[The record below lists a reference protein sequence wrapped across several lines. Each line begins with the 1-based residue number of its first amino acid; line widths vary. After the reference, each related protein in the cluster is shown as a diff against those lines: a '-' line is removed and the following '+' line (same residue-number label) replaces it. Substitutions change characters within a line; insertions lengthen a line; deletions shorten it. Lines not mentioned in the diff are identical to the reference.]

1 MFPSLGFLRLSQVAL
16 PITLK
21 IPRQNKKVLLGNQY
35 ILLPI
40 YILYFHTFPQC
51 KNRSRADFVIVTA
64 SMGEVGIS
72 LCSSLVILPKNC
84 PYSFFVSPVK
94 WDGIAGGK
102 RTLVG

>member
-1 MFPSLGFLRLSQVAL
+1 MFPSLGFLVLSQL
-16 PITLK
+16 HCKFHKKFPDK
-21 IPRQNKKVLLGNQY
+21 IKKFYLLINIFSFQNKY
-35 ILLPI
+35 CISIL
-40 YILYFHTFPQC
+40 FRQC